1 MDFKT
6 FMEKCYMPLNYCR
19 KNLQD
24 YEIDFLFEKAKEL
37 EFDKLELAR
46 MIATIREG
54 GFISRGKPIKVD
66 GVVYESMSIASK
78 VTNIPLPTLH
88 FWKKKKYRVEEI

>member
-1 MDFKT
+1 
-6 FMEKCYMPLNYCR
+6 
-19 KNLQD
+19 
-24 YEIDFLFEKAKEL
+24 
-37 EFDKLELAR
+37 